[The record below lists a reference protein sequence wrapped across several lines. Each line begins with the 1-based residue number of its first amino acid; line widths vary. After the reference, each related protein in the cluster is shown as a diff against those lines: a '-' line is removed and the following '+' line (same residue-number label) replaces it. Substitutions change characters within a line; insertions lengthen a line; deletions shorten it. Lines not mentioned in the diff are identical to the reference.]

1 MGKRILQRHRGK
13 GGLQYRAPNK
23 GKFARV
29 RYPFVPP
36 GKTVEGAVEDIVHE
50 RGRGYPLA
58 QLSVEQKRYYIPAVS
73 GVTAGSTIKIGP
85 QANVATGNVL
95 PLSSIPEGTSICNIE
110 RYLGDGGTL
119 VRDSGGSAIL
129 FANTP
134 QGSTIR
140 LPSGRT
146 TILSPKCR
154 ASIGVIG
161 GAGRVEK
168 PFLRAGPR
176 FHLMRAKGKIYPRM
190 RGIAMAVVYHPFG
203 GGRHQHP
210 GKSTST
216 SRNAPPGRKV
226 GNIAPRKTGRKRIA
240 RAAESGGMVK

>member
-13 GGLQYRAPNK
+13 GGLQYRAPSR
-23 GKFARV
+23 GKFAVV

-36 GKTVEGAVEDIVHE
+36 NETVEGKIIGILHE
-50 RGRGYPLA
+50 RGRTYPVA
-58 QLSVEQKRYYIPAVS
+58 RVEVDQKRFYIPAIS
-73 GVTAGSTIKIGP
+73 GMTVGSTVKFGP
-85 QANVATGNVL
+85 GASVSTGNVL
-95 PLSSIPEGTSICNIE
+95 PLSSIPDGTTICNIE
-110 RYLGDGGTL
+110 RYLGDGGTI
-119 VRDSGGSAIL
+119 VRNAGGSAIL
-129 FANTP
+129 FANSP

-161 GAGRVEK
+161 GGGRVEK

-176 FHLMRAKGKIYPRM
+176 FHLMKAKGKMYPRM
-190 RGIAMAVVYHPFG
+190 RGIAMAAVYHPFG

-226 GNIAPRKTGRKRIA
+226 GHIAPRKTGRKRIA
-240 RAAESGGMVK
+240 RASDIV